1 MRRGTVMC
9 AAVVLYTGSLVFAQE
24 PARSDGWVVIPV
36 DDYRSLRLKAYP
48 PDRPPEAPPV
58 DAALTRIEY
67 DLRVNGE
74 SASGEARLTV
84 DVLKEGWVHV
94 DIPAGMLVR
103 AARLDGRA
111 LPLIDKPSP
120 HVLLAKT
127 GRAVLALDVTVPLKV
142 AGGSEGLTLPPSAG
156 AVTRLALTVP
166 RAGIDV
172 TTSGGVLAER
182 PASQDAPWLVFGRPG
197 QPLSVAWKKRTE
209 DVRATQLLRWRG
221 SVTEIAA
228 LGEEASPVTAT
239 VRIEVTQGIATSVE
253 AAIPD
258 GLTVNQVSGALVAD
272 WDVRANLLRVN
283 FLEPVTAQ
291 TSFAISG
298 EARVARDGSIAIPLV
313 RLPAAERETGGVAV
327 EVLGAGEIAGR
338 EPRGLEAADPSDLGE
353 ALAGRDSPS
362 MLAFRFRAQPGR
374 DPRSLAVTVARYAA
388 QSVLV
393 ANVEEARFDALLVE
407 EGKTLVRAR
416 YAVRNNQR
424 AFLALTLPEG
434 ATLWSAAVAGR
445 TLRPGIAASGAL
457 LLPLQ
462 KGRAGGDTPPFAVE
476 LTYVQRAAEWEEKG
490 RTTLVLPA
498 IDLPIGRTGIAVH
511 YSPRYRLTAEPGPFR
526 VESDTGPFTAA
537 LRGQPASVIPVAK
550 STPAPVPPPEAGA
563 VVDFSQP
570 LPKSTAGRSMSGPLP
585 VDIPFPEFGP
595 SVFLVSE
602 LTAELQ
608 APSLEFT
615 YKRESRW

>member
-1 MRRGTVMC
+1 MRRRTVMC
-9 AAVVLYTGSLVFAQE
+9 AAFVLYTGSLVLAQE

-48 PDRPPEAPPV
+48 PERPPEAPPI

-120 HVLLAKT
+120 HVLLSKT
-127 GRAVLALDVTVPLKV
+127 GRSVLSLDVAVPLRIS
-142 AGGSEGLTLPPSAG
+142 GGSEAVTLPPSAG

-182 PASQDAPWLVFGRPG
+182 PATQDAPWLVFGRPG
-197 QPLSVAWKKRTE
+197 QPLSVTWKKRT
-209 DVRATQLLRWRG
+209 DDTRATQPLRWRG
-221 SVTEIAA
+221 SVTQIAA

-239 VRIEVTQGIATSVE
+239 VRIEVTQGIASSLDV
-253 AAIPD
+253 AIPD
-258 GLTVNQVSGALVAD
+258 GLTVNQVSGALIAD
-272 WDVRANLLRVN
+272 WDVRGNLLSVN
-283 FLEPVTAQ
+283 FLEPVTSQ

-298 EARVARDGSIAIPLV
+298 EARVGREGSIAIPLV

-353 ALAGRDSPS
+353 TLAGRDSPS
-362 MLAFRFRAQPGR
+362 MLAFRFRPQRGL
-374 DPRSLAVTVARYAA
+374 DPRSLSVNVTRYAA

-393 ANVEEARFDALLVE
+393 ANVEEARYDALLVE

-445 TLRPGIAASGAL
+445 TLRPGIGPSGAL

-462 KGRAGGDTPPFAVE
+462 KGRTGGDTPAVRRRDH
-476 LTYVQRAAEWEEKG
+476 LRAAIGSVGGQRAHGTQAAG
-490 RTTLVLPA
+490 HRSPNRAHRHRRSLFATL
-498 IDLPIGRTGIAVH
+498 
-511 YSPRYRLTAEPGPFR
+511 SPHRRARF
-526 VESDTGPFTAA
+526 
-537 LRGQPASVIPVAK
+537 
-550 STPAPVPPPEAGA
+550 
-563 VVDFSQP
+563 
-570 LPKSTAGRSMSGPLP
+570 
-585 VDIPFPEFGP
+585 
-595 SVFLVSE
+595 VS
-602 LTAELQ
+602 
-608 APSLEFT
+608 
-615 YKRESRW
+615 R

>member
-1 MRRGTVMC
+1 MSRGTVMC
-9 AAVVLYTGSLVFAQE
+9 AAFVLSTGSLVLAQE

-36 DDYRSLRLKAYP
+36 DDYRSLRLKAFP
-48 PDRPPEAPPV
+48 PDPSPEAPPV

-67 DLRVNGE
+67 DLSVNGE

-103 AARLDGRA
+103 AARLDGRP

-120 HVLLAKT
+120 HVLLAKV
-127 GRAVLALDVTVPLKV
+127 GRALLSLDVAVPLKMS
-142 AGGSEGLTLPPSAG
+142 GGSETLLLPASAA
-156 AVTRLALTVP
+156 AVTRLSLTVP

-172 TTSGGVLAER
+172 TPDGGVLAER
-182 PASQDAPWLVFGRPG
+182 PQSQTAPWLVYGRSG
-197 QPLSVAWKKRTE
+197 QALSVTWKKRTE
-209 DVRATQLLRWRG
+209 DTRASQPLRWRG

-228 LGEEASPVTAT
+228 LGEETSPVTAT
-239 VRIEVTQGIATSVE
+239 VRIEVTQGLATSLE
-253 AAIPD
+253 IGIPE

-272 WDVRANLLRVN
+272 WDLRPNSLLVN

-291 TSFAISG
+291 TSFSISG

-327 EVLGAGEIAGR
+327 EVLGAGEIDGR
-338 EPRGLEAADPSDLGE
+338 DLRSLEPADPSDLGD
-353 ALAGRDSPS
+353 AVAGRDSPS
-362 MLAFRFRAQPGR
+362 MLAFRFRPQAGNA
-374 DPRSLAVTVARYAA
+374 PRGLSVNVARYTA

-393 ANVEEARFDALLVE
+393 ANVEEARYDALLAE
-407 EGKTLVRAR
+407 EGKMLVRAR

-445 TLRPGIAASGAL
+445 TLRPGMSPSGAL
-457 LLPLQ
+457 LLPLE
-462 KGRAGGDTPPFAVE
+462 KGRGGGETPAFAVE
-476 LTYVQRAAEWEEKG
+476 LTYVQRVAQMDEKG
-490 RTTLVLPA
+490 RTALVLPA
-498 IDLPIGRTGIAVH
+498 VDLPIARTGVSVH
-511 YSPRYRLTAEPGPFR
+511 FSPRYRLAAEPGTFR
-526 VESDTGPFTAA
+526 VETDTGPFTAA
-537 LRGQPASVIPVAK
+537 LRGEPFLVAQTGAARRPATAAK
-550 STPAPVPPPEAGA
+550 SADLAGI
-563 VVDFSQP
+563 DSER
-570 LPKSTAGRSMSGPLP
+570 TARSMAGPLP
-585 VDIPFPEFGP
+585 VHIPFPEFGP
-595 SVFLVSE
+595 TLFLTSE

-608 APSLEFT
+608 APSLEFI